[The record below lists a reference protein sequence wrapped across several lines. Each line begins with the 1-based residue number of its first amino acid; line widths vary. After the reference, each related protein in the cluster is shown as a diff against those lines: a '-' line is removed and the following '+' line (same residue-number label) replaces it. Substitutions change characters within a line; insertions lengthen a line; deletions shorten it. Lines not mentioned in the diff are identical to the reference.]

1 MIVELKK
8 VKITKSILS
17 QLTSPLFNEIAKY
30 EVLGWVFDKSK
41 YILLYNKETKTLSKM
56 RVLFSLRIDSQK
68 PNQVLYMRNGLA
80 SFKAFQSNQEAL
92 NWCALINTIQ
102 SQAIIQ
108 GQLFI

>member
-17 QLTSPLFNEIAKY
+17 QLTSPLFNEIGKY
-30 EVLGWVFDKSK
+30 EVLGWVFHKSK

-56 RVLFSLRIDSQK
+56 RVLFGLRVDSQK
-68 PNQVLYMRNGLA
+68 PNQVIYTQNGLS
-80 SFKAFQSNQEAL
+80 SFKAFHSNQEAL

>member
-17 QLTSPLFNEIAKY
+17 QLTSPMFKDISNY

-56 RVLFSLRIDSQK
+56 RVLFGLRIDSHK
-68 PNQVLYMRNGLA
+68 PNQVLYTQNGLA
-80 SFKAFQSNQEAL
+80 SFKAFHSNQEAL

>member
-17 QLTSPLFNEIAKY
+17 QLTSPIYNEISKY
-30 EVLGWVFDKSK
+30 EVLGWVFEKSK
-41 YILLYNKETKTLSKM
+41 FILLYNKDSNSLSKM
-56 RVLFSLRIDSQK
+56 RWLLNIRIDNNK
-68 PNQVLYMRNGLA
+68 PNQVLFSANGMA
-80 SFKAFQSNQEAL
+80 SFKSFPTYKQAL
-92 NWCALINTIQ
+92 DWCALIYTIQ